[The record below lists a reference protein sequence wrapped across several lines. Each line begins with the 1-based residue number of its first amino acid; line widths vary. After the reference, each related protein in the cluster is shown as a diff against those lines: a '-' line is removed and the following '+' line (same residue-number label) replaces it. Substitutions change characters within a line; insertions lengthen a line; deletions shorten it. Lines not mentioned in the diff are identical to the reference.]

1 MSTDTGLINTPFV
14 RFSHGTP
21 LYPPN
26 NIHAAASNLLKDL
39 ENCSLE
45 EALRKTILRGNISGQ
60 RIVLPEATWYAI
72 FQDFLNCYAREF
84 SHLEH
89 IQALL
94 IKLLRLMSK
103 SPLETAW
110 KEVEQFLLDHID
122 QLSGWDKCWQKE
134 DGDNRK
140 VFRGE
145 DGNYYFHDLDDGIL
159 VQIEGMK
166 TLPETR
172 LDFIVGTIFHSF
184 GLIKRILNTFSLF
197 AISEDFA
204 RNPETYPLS
213 LRLCIPELQSG
224 TLMFH
229 WHRSQFHQTKSTRW
243 RPNNNLCDPTWL
255 AEQLAAKLTDGLL
268 QDPWSEHIERYAE
281 KQNAL
286 DADCLFQIDYVLDTS
301 LVIGD
306 EEEIYFSFEGKTFR
320 WINGTPESRP
330 ILSVGFKEMNNSK
343 DVETVVN
350 KLLSFLIWQ
359 HQVPIRKTYGA
370 RGPRRSIPLTW
381 GPRMV
386 GGLKI
391 DTQYLLSRYEK
402 HNSSRKEL
410 ALSFYKEGLNSES
423 VFYKFFNFWKIIE
436 VAIKEKKSRDNWIRS
451 TCLHVRMEKQ
461 RVAEIMA
468 REEDIVSYLDYSC
481 RSAIAHVFRKPYIDP
496 DNLEDNTRISKDVHL
511 VEELARIAINS
522 SLFDQK
528 ITTP

>member
-1 MSTDTGLINTPFV
+1 MSTDTGLINSPFV

-21 LYPPN
+21 LYLPN
-26 NIHAAASNLLKDL
+26 NIHATASNLLKEL
-39 ENCSLE
+39 ENCSLD
-45 EALRKTILRGNISGQ
+45 EAFRKTILRGNISGQ
-60 RIVLPEATWYAI
+60 RTVLPEATWYAI

-84 SHLEH
+84 SHSEH
-89 IQALL
+89 IQELL

-110 KEVEQFLLDHID
+110 KEVEKFLLDHID
-122 QLSGWDKCWQKE
+122 QLSGWDKCWEKG
-134 DGDNRK
+134 DGEKRK
-140 VFRGE
+140 VFRE
-145 DGNYYFHDLDDGIL
+145 KDGNYYFHKLDDGIL

-172 LDFIVGTIFHSF
+172 LDFIIGTIFHSF
-184 GLIKRILNTFSLF
+184 GLIMRILNTFSLF

-204 RNPETYPLS
+204 RYPETYPRS

-229 WHRSQFHQTKSTRW
+229 WHRSQFHQVRSTKW
-243 RPNNNLCDPTWL
+243 RPYNNLCDPTWL
-255 AEQLAAKLTDGLL
+255 AEQLVAKLTVGLM
-268 QDPWSEHIERYAE
+268 QDSWSEHIERYAE

-286 DADCLFQIDYVLDTS
+286 DSDCLFQIDYVLDTS

-320 WINGTPESRP
+320 WINGTPESKP
-330 ILSVGFKEMNNSK
+330 ILSVGFKEMNKPK
-343 DVETVVN
+343 DAEISVN
-350 KLLSFLIWQ
+350 KLLSFLVWQ
-359 HQVPIRKTYGA
+359 HQIPIRKTYGTS
-370 RGPRRSIPLTW
+370 GPRRSIPLSW

-391 DTQYLLSRYEK
+391 DAQHLLSRYVK
-402 HNSSRKEL
+402 SNSSKMEL

-436 VAIKEKKSRDNWIRS
+436 VAINQKKSRDDWIRS
-451 TCLHVRMEKQ
+451 TSLHIRMEKQ

-468 REEDIVSYLDYSC
+468 REDIVVYLDYSC
-481 RSAIAHVFRKPYIDP
+481 RSAIAHVYHEPFIDP
-496 DNLEDNTRISKDVHL
+496 DDLEDNIRISKDVHL
-511 VEELARIAINS
+511 VEELARIAINTVF
-522 SLFDQK
+522 FDQN
-528 ITTP
+528 ITVS